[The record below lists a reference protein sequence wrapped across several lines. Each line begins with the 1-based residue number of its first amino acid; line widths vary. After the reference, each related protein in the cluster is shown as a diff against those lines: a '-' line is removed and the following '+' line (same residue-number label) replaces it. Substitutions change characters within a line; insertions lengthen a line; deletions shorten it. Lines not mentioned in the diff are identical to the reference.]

1 MDKDATKRVR
11 KVNSGKTKKA
21 KKLKFKDKH
30 PKAATGIKIGLVVL
44 MLLIIIGVGIL
55 VGTFFGVF
63 GEELKIDEKLYCI

>member
-11 KVNSGKTKKA
+11 KVNSGKTKKT

-44 MLLIIIGVGIL
+44 I
-55 VGTFFGVF
+55 
-63 GEELKIDEKLYCI
+63 